1 MMKTKLQKNG
11 LIIIKRV
18 DGVLS
23 KDIFEIQKSIFR
35 EDATWQKPGKDST
48 VILQGLFSYF
58 KGCL

>member
-35 EDATWQKPGKDST
+35 EDATWQKPGKDYT